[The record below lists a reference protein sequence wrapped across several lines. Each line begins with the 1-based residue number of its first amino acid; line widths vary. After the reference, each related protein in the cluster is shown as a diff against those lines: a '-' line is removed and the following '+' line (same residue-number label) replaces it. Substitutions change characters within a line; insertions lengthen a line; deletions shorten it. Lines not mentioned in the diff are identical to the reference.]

1 MIEFKEVQRFTQW
14 WLWLIL
20 LAVGLI
26 PVFGIYEQI
35 IIGRQFGDKPMS
47 DSGLIFFSLFTF
59 GLISMMF
66 LLKLKTE
73 ISSSG
78 IKMAFSP
85 LAKKNISWKDIKSA
99 KIVKYEF
106 VGYGIRF
113 GSIYGTVYNTK
124 GDMGLAI
131 ETRSGDKFV
140 IGTQNPDQVQKLVQ
154 KFLIS
159 TDLAEINGSK

>member
-85 LAKKNISWKDIKSA
+85 LA
-99 KIVKYEF
+99 
-106 VGYGIRF
+106 
-113 GSIYGTVYNTK
+113 
-124 GDMGLAI
+124 
-131 ETRSGDKFV
+131 
-140 IGTQNPDQVQKLVQ
+140 
-154 KFLIS
+154 
-159 TDLAEINGSK
+159 